1 MDLREFETVVSIH
14 YAFAHGVRLEPAQ
27 QHFSYVCTPLRY
39 AWRRK
44 GSSMPGS
51 ALAHWAGGLVFRRT
65 RRWDRRAAQRVTS
78 YAAVS
83 RWAAANVESAFGRN
97 ARVIYPPVQVERFD
111 LAQKREGYFLVVSR
125 LVRHKRVD
133 VVVRAFSQLR
143 ELPLL
148 VVGEGP
154 ERPVL
159 ERIAAP
165 NVHFLGHQAD
175 PEVAV
180 LMSRARAFVH
190 AGEEDFGIAL
200 VEAQA
205 SGCPVIT
212 YAGGAARESVS
223 PALHNLLFNEQSPE
237 SLLEALQYFAQRRD
251 SVSPADLKAHATLF
265 RTERFQEEFCEW
277 MQKS

>member
-1 MDLREFETVVSIH
+1 
-14 YAFAHGVRLEPAQ
+14 
-27 QHFSYVCTPLRY
+27 
-39 AWRRK
+39 
-44 GSSMPGS
+44 
-51 ALAHWAGGLVFRRT
+51 
-65 RRWDRRAAQRVTS
+65 
-78 YAAVS
+78 
-83 RWAAANVESAFGRN
+83 
-97 ARVIYPPVQVERFD
+97 VIYPPVQVERFD